1 MKNKRKPVE
10 MTAGISEYL
19 LGTRLN
25 ISKDFKL
32 GDMYLYIFLRYFQ
45 YTGIQKYLYI
55 LYSKINIYVCISF
68 TIYRESIYRYLQD
81 RKKGNPKLDIL
92 LLKDSSFLIAYAM
105 DFRFIFFKIA
115 RKDNRGD
122 IKYLAV
128 I

>member
-45 YTGIQKYLYI
+45 HTAIQKYLYV

-68 TIYRESIYRYLQD
+68 TIYRESIYRYL
-81 RKKGNPKLDIL
+81 
-92 LLKDSSFLIAYAM
+92 
-105 DFRFIFFKIA
+105 
-115 RKDNRGD
+115 
-122 IKYLAV
+122 
-128 I
+128 